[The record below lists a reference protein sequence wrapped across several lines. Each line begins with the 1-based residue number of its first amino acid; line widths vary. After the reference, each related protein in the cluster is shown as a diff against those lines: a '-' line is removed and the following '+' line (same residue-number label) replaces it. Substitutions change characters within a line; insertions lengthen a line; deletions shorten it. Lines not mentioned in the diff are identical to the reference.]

1 MTLYLTSNGLEDS
14 YVAERFKKVILK
26 KDSDTTSFLVISVQ
40 DNESDAFYL
49 QKTKDEL
56 AKIGVTDIDVF
67 ELREAKFNTDREYD
81 VIYVCGGNTFV
92 YLDRIKK
99 TGLDQFIVNSV
110 RSSRSIYVGV
120 SAGSIIAGPSIEIA
134 GWGSQGDSNDVG
146 LRNLEGLNLTNM
158 IIYPHY
164 TEELKAEVD
173 EFKQKYGYLVQELKD
188 NQALRLSYS
197 NIDKLKNVLSLEVI
211 KKNDS

>member
-1 MTLYLTSNGLEDS
+1 MAVDFVDLETEPQKDFSS
-14 YVAERFKKVILK
+14 Y
-26 KDSDTTSFLVISVQ
+26 
-40 DNESDAFYL
+40 
-49 QKTKDEL
+49 
-56 AKIGVTDIDVF
+56 G
-67 ELREAKFNTDREYD
+67 

-92 YLDRIKK
+92 YLDRIRK

-158 IIYPHY
+158 VIYPHY